1 MQIPISLAIMESAVG
16 YKSHQKKSKNFQ
28 LSVKSRQGQETAP
41 ITINILNLCHFENI
55 FQSEVDTS

>member
-1 MQIPISLAIMESAVG
+1 MQIPISLAIMENAVG

-41 ITINILNLCHFENI
+41 NTIQYFELMS
-55 FQSEVDTS
+55 F